1 MTRCLLFLSLLLYA
15 ASPKA
20 PKAREIVD
28 GYYLTLQNDT
38 VKCKIE
44 PRELEVFDKVTII
57 DSTGKYI
64 TYKANDPNGINGFGF
79 VYKDKKYDYL
89 PKGDEL
95 NVFHFYIVLAKGSRL
110 NLYDRFEFSTGG
122 NGAMTRTDHYLLE
135 DSANNVITVS
145 NDFLAPFKKP
155 VKRFLNNNVALI
167 DLFDKEVSKFQ
178 DILVFV
184 EKANE
189 LK

>member
-1 MTRCLLFLSLLLYA
+1 M
-15 ASPKA
+15 
-20 PKAREIVD
+20 VD

-57 DSTGKYI
+57 DSMGKHL

-79 VYKDKKYDYL
+79 IYNDKKYDYL
-89 PKGDEL
+89 PKADEQ
-95 NVFHFYIVLAKGSRL
+95 NVFSFYIVLARGPRL
-110 NLYDRFEFSTGG
+110 NLYDRFRYAADP
-122 NGAMTRTDHYLLE
+122 NGTMIRTDHYLLE
-135 DSANNVITVS
+135 DSANNVLTVS

-155 VKRFLNNNVALI
+155 VKRFLHNDVALI
-167 DLFDKEVSKFQ
+167 DLFDKEVSHFRDLQ
-178 DILVFV
+178 GFV

-189 LK
+189 PK